1 MQNPKTIAGCKRAR
15 SYSFDEESNFGTT
28 NFVRTGPSGGRIGG
42 GIQGGNVFLTGNRF
56 LPLGGAISS
65 TGSHG
70 PQRLFAKN
78 SFSSSTDVS
87 TLTPVVP
94 EDKELPPTKA
104 TPPTRLSLGGE
115 HLGVSSGSMTSGFD
129 SAPVI
134 TRVSPDL
141 PMRLS
146 GSFSSSSNTG

>member
-1 MQNPKTIAGCKRAR
+1 M
-15 SYSFDEESNFGTT
+15 
-28 NFVRTGPSGGRIGG
+28 GGRIGG

-56 LPLGGAISS
+56 LPLGGGISAS
-65 TGSHG
+65 GSHG

-94 EDKELPPTKA
+94 EDKELPSTKA
-104 TPPTRLSLGGE
+104 TPPTRLSLGSD
-115 HLGVSSGSMTSGFD
+115 HLGVGMTSGFD

-134 TRVSPDL
+134 NRVSPDL

-146 GSFSSSSNTG
+146 GSSSSSSNTG